1 MNGTP
6 SSLLLHSLSNDCS
19 AECTYKQLRG
29 GHISR
34 LRDTSSSDISSFHFH
49 PWFFILWL
57 FHPRI
62 FHPQHFH
69 PCTFILTLSSS
80 HFHPRTFILALFI
93 PALSSLHF
101 HPPIFILA
109 LSSSHF
115 HPHTFILTLSSSHF
129 HPTIVRTQMLEPKYL
144 DVNMV
149 TNVHLLTKST
159 VGTSEHS
166 FKSVDEGR

>member
-1 MNGTP
+1 MAELNIHKHITADITTP
-6 SSLLLHSLSNDCS
+6 YTIVLNLLRTEGS
-19 AECTYKQLRG
+19 
-29 GHISR
+29 IPR

-69 PCTFILTLSSS
+69 PRTFILTLSSSHFHPCTFHPRTFILALSSSHFHPRTFILTLSSS
-80 HFHPRTFILALFI
+80 HFHPRTFIFA
-93 PALSSLHF
+93 
-101 HPPIFILA
+101 
-109 LSSSHF
+109 
-115 HPHTFILTLSSSHF
+115 LSSSHF